1 MESSGNRWRVWHRK
15 RNPLTYIANIE
26 NLSPLLGGLPSW
38 HSQLTTIVNHS
49 NLSAS
54 GCEITGER
62 FQPKRITDGE
72 NCGTFS
78 TLASPVLSTSPA
90 HISELANNDMDV
102 RRLIL
107 RRCLCLANGNR
118 LAKYR
123 LRRAWNWLLIQGEIH
138 LPAWKCSHHFPNI
151 KAMYVGQNTSN
162 WRDFCIVFFVLSTAT
177 RRHRLL
183 STLLCELLK
192 KMARKGSTMSFL
204 LRQGWVR
211 EKER

>member
-1 MESSGNRWRVWHRK
+1 VGIGEGHSIEL

-38 HSQLTTIVNHS
+38 HSQLTTIVNRS

-90 HISELANNDMDV
+90 HISELANNSMMFGAYFCAV
-102 RRLIL
+102 
-107 RRCLCLANGNR
+107 AF
-118 LAKYR
+118 A
-123 LRRAWNWLLIQGEIH
+123 
-138 LPAWKCSHHFPNI
+138 LP
-151 KAMYVGQNTSN
+151 
-162 WRDFCIVFFVLSTAT
+162 TAT
-177 RRHRLL
+177 GWR
-183 STLLCELLK
+183 SI
-192 KMARKGSTMSFL
+192 GS
-204 LRQGWVR
+204 V
-211 EKER
+211 EPEIDY